1 MFQDSLELPSKP
13 KRTGSVQTRRGAI
26 LAILAA
32 AFIISPV
39 LLVYSTYG
47 KMPANEGEPGGG
59 IGWLLFFTVPVG
71 FVAFVTG
78 IVIMLV
84 GTIRTIRVSTSAKDT
99 DSEIRNNALK
109 NKSMTAV
116 YWSATTLAFTPV
128 LSYFQGAYTN
138 GGLTAE
144 AKSTLT
150 VSSVLVLVAVGASL
164 LFAYQTN
171 RKDIKLRISIIN
183 VVILGVLYY
192 LAKGLY

>member
-1 MFQDSLELPSKP
+1 MFQDSLELPSKS
-13 KRTGSVQTRRGAI
+13 KRTGLVQTKRGAI

-59 IGWLLFFTVPVG
+59 IGWLLFFTIPVG

-84 GTIRTIRVSTSAKDT
+84 GSIRTIRVSASGKDS
-99 DSEIRNNALK
+99 DSEIRNSTLK

-116 YWSATTLAFTPV
+116 YWSATTLAFAPV

-150 VSSVLVLVAVGASL
+150 AASVFVLVAVGASL

-171 RKDIKLRISIIN
+171 RNAIKLRISIIN
-183 VVILGVLYY
+183 VIVLAVLYFV
-192 LAKGLY
+192 ARGLY